1 MSEINLPQIVKNAK
15 RVAITDLIE
24 LLEQEYKALQ
34 MTHPD
39 MARGVMLAIVIAS
52 KSKMK

>member
-1 MSEINLPQIVKNAK
+1 MEQINLPQIVKNAK

-24 LLEQEYKALQ
+24 LFELEYKALQ
-34 MTHPD
+34 ISHPD

-52 KSKMK
+52 KSKMM

>member
-24 LLEQEYKALQ
+24 LLELEYKTLRE
-34 MTHPD
+34 TEPV
-39 MARGVMLAIVIAS
+39 MANGVMLAIVIAS